1 VARARASTPLTI
13 HRHRPAL
20 DKPLLGVLDSI
31 DVIDGR
37 RIRAPIRARFLG
49 RALLLRFLLV
59 HVAHRTGDELLA
71 RLHILGDGLLALSP
85 SRLLATK

>member
-1 VARARASTPLTI
+1 L
-13 HRHRPAL
+13 
-20 DKPLLGVLDSI
+20 
-31 DVIDGR
+31 
-37 RIRAPIRARFLG
+37 FLG

-71 RLHILGDGLLALSP
+71 RLDILGDGLLALSP

>member
-1 VARARASTPLTI
+1 VARAITPLTI

-20 DKPLLGVLDSI
+20 DRPLQGVLDSI

-37 RIRAPIRARFLG
+37 HIRASSRAPLFLG

-71 RLHILGDGLLALSP
+71 RLDILGDGLLALSP

>member
-1 VARARASTPLTI
+1 L
-13 HRHRPAL
+13 
-20 DKPLLGVLDSI
+20 
-31 DVIDGR
+31 
-37 RIRAPIRARFLG
+37 FLG